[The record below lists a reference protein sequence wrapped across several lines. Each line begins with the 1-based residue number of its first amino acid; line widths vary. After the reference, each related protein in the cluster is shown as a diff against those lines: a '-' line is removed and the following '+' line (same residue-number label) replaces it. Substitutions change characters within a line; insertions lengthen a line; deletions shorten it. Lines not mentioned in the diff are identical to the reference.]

1 MSEAISNDYVS
12 MINKTGSGYNIPV
25 IVDAIVAAEIVPVKE
40 IFTAKKDKV
49 DAAISG
55 MAVLK
60 SSMQVS
66 QANVQTIMGNAHFSL
81 GVAPDS
87 NNISASMTDQSAI
100 VASSNVLRNLTIAK
114 PFIFE
119 MPGNTSNATPSV
131 GFTSATYP
139 IANSRTL
146 TVELGSYSNTNAFT
160 KVSDAA
166 TINVVAGETLTEVAA
181 KLDAISGVSAKIVQK
196 SASGNS
202 FSLVITS
209 ETGTEQA
216 ISIHDNYT
224 TPGAEVSMF
233 TTALGSTL
241 APGSSVTADNANA
254 FIQSASDANF
264 QFNGVFVSRET
275 NTVTDLVAGLQIN
288 LLSDNYMTDQIIRTS
303 LSQSNIQGNV
313 ENLIAELNA
322 YKADLDALGFVDEFG
337 DEDGQLAHNSYL
349 RRTKQKLM
357 NLMTAPITGYGDS
370 NIHFVEFGIKTAVDG
385 SYVFDRT
392 TFDRTYANEPEKFDA
407 LTQDK
412 SYASDPRVFVYAA
425 IGSEIP
431 QGKYTFRAS
440 DNKLNA
446 GTSGEKTMIKT
457 GSGSGPFSFSTP
469 DYSGFL
475 FQTDTDPP
483 PTATFN
489 IYVARS
495 AQTRLFDFF
504 SDSLA
509 NAGNH
514 NTFVE
519 AYKDQSSSLGKK
531 LTKID
536 QREELLQAMYTK
548 RFSEMEKAVNLST
561 TSADYITQLVDGWN
575 KS

>member
-1 MSEAISNDYVS
+1 MSETISNDYVS

-60 SSMQVS
+60 SSIQVS
-66 QANVQTIMGNAHFSL
+66 QANIQTIMGNTHFSL

-100 VASSNVLRNLTIAK
+100 VASSNILSDLTIAK
-114 PFIFE
+114 PFICE
-119 MPGNTSNATPSV
+119 MP
-131 GFTSATYP
+131 GFTSATQV
-139 IANSRTL
+139 IAQPRTL
-146 TVELGSYSNTNAFT
+146 SVSIGQYTGTGTPTFSGFTVGSTTNIS
-160 KVSDAA
+160 VSAND
-166 TINVVAGETLTEVAA
+166 TLTEIAA
-181 KLDAISGVSAKIVQK
+181 QLDAIVGVSAKIVQK
-196 SASGNS
+196 SAVGNN

-209 ETGTEQA
+209 ETGISNA
-216 ISIHDNYT
+216 IRIGDSYVGA
-224 TPGAEVSMF
+224 GAEHSRF
-233 TTALGSTL
+233 KTDTAPTQNL
-241 APGSSVTADNANA
+241 NA
-254 FIQSASDANF
+254 FVQRATNAEF
-264 QFNGVFVSRET
+264 EFNGVDVSRET

-288 LLSDNYMTDQIIRTS
+288 LLSDISADQVIRTS
-303 LSQSNIQGNV
+303 LSQSNIQENV
-313 ENLIAELNA
+313 KNLIAELNA
-322 YKADLDALGFVDEFG
+322 YKADLDALGFVDEVG

-349 RRTKQKLM
+349 GNTKRKLL

-385 SYVFDRT
+385 SYVFDQT

-407 LTQDK
+407 LTQDR
-412 SYASDPRVFVYAA
+412 SYAGDPDVFVYAA
-425 IGSEIP
+425 TGSEIP
-431 QGKYTFRAS
+431 QGKYTFSTS

-446 GTSGEKTMIKT
+446 GTSSEKIMIRT
-457 GSGSGPFSFSTP
+457 GSGPFSFSTP
-469 DYSGFL
+469 DYSGFM
-475 FQTDTDPP
+475 FQTNTVPTTD
-483 PTATFN
+483 FN
-489 IYVARS
+489 IYVGRS

-509 NAGNH
+509 STANH
-514 NTFVE
+514 ATFV
-519 AYKDQSSSLGKK
+519 ASYKDQSSSLGDK

-536 QREELLQAMYTK
+536 QREALLQAMYTK
-548 RFSEMEKAVNLST
+548 RFSEMEKAVNAST